1 MADELVKALEKV
13 HISSNTAA
21 HEEDNW
27 IDSILDCQRPR
38 KRVKQDPENLKKE
51 LEQKYLTP
59 SPSFSTPWL
68 NKLQQSVIRS
78 QPEFNELKLT
88 YM

>member
-1 MADELVKALEKV
+1 MAEELVKALEGV
-13 HISSNTAA
+13 HISSNSSA

-27 IDSILDCQRPR
+27 IDGILDLQRPR
-38 KRVKQDPENLKKE
+38 KRVKQNPEDLKKE

-68 NKLQQSVIRS
+68 NKLQQYVA
-78 QPEFNELKLT
+78 L
-88 YM
+88 